1 MHDASCGMRGLAADC
16 EPAFQ
21 VAIEGNAIDQEIMDT
36 RGRFARKGKRYPLVD
51 EAATDRDRIGS
62 VRLCA
67 VAFRNCGCDAALRPC
82 GRCAL
87 AERCR

>member
-1 MHDASCGMRGLAADC
+1 MRGLAANR

-21 VAIEGNAIDQEIMDT
+21 IAIEGNAVSQEIMDT
-36 RGRFARKGKRYPLVD
+36 RGRFARKRKRYPLVD
-51 EAATDRDRIGS
+51 EAAADRDRIGG
-62 VRLCA
+62 VRLRT
-67 VAFRNCGCDAALRPC
+67 VAFGDGGCDAALRPC